1 MQWDNSQAEAIR
13 TKLYAAVIADIL
25 DDLGYRD
32 QVMEAAIRPLLPDVV
47 VVGRARTML
56 VVPQSI
62 IPDEPYQMQIDA
74 TDALQRGDVV
84 VAQMSGITNSAF
96 WGELF
101 STAALA
107 RGAVAAVM
115 DGYVRDTRKVLEL
128 GFPVFATGMRPINS
142 KGRCTVSA
150 FDVPIVCGGVAVM
163 PGDLIFAEIDGVVVI
178 PQAVTDSVL
187 ARALEAASKENAMRQ
202 ELMAGSTLRAAWQK
216 HRVL

>member
-74 TDALQRGDVV
+74 TDALQPGDVV

-178 PQAVTDSVL
+178 PQAVIDSVL
-187 ARALEAASKENAMRQ
+187 ARALEVASKENAMRQ
-202 ELMAGSTLRAAWQK
+202 ELMTGSTLRAAWQK

>member
-1 MQWDNSQAEAIR
+1 MQWDNSQAEAVR

-25 DDLGYRD
+25 DNLGYRD

-74 TDALQRGDVV
+74 TDTLERGDVV

-178 PQAVTDSVL
+178 PQAVIDSVL
-187 ARALEAASKENAMRQ
+187 ARALEVASKENAMRQ